1 MNNSNGVAI
10 DNFPDSIEFT
20 FEKKHLLKTSF
31 KKKLANFPLNKFDFP
46 NSKNT
51 GDYNLVFKWN
61 EKTFRD
67 LGSGFVVKTKDMS
80 KNGC

>member
-1 MNNSNGVAI
+1 MRLIAY
-10 DNFPDSIEFT
+10 D
-20 FEKKHLLKTSF
+20 
-31 KKKLANFPLNKFDFP
+31 
-46 NSKNT
+46 
-51 GDYNLVFKWN
+51 N